1 MHSNPIAVNWNYQKS
16 QTTWNWSWKKLKLY
30 FYINKLIKKNVILLQ
45 EFATTLKNVVKLILL
60 WYPHCLLSYFV
71 WMFYS
76 RTANCIYMYLGFS
89 ITTFNDRFAY
99 VNIWISRR
107 FIWLISDMYLC
118 YLCFLSSDFKKKTF
132 FIKYFS
138 LHFPQLHIVTIKLK
152 FQFQCMIF
160 VTIIINADLETE

>member
-71 WMFYS
+71 WMFHS

-89 ITTFNDRFAY
+89 ITTFNDRFVCQY
-99 VNIWISRR
+99 MNFSKIYLINKWHVSMLSMLP
-107 FIWLISDMYLC
+107 FIWFQKKNIFHKIFQLAFSSVTYCYNKTEISISMYDIC
-118 YLCFLSSDFKKKTF
+118 YNN
-132 FIKYFS
+132 Y
-138 LHFPQLHIVTIKLK
+138 
-152 FQFQCMIF
+152 
-160 VTIIINADLETE
+160 

>member
-1 MHSNPIAVNWNYQKS
+1 MHSNLIAVNWNYQKS
-16 QTTWNWSWKKLKLY
+16 RTTRNWSWKKLKFY

-45 EFATTLKNVVKLILL
+45 ELATTLTLSNDVVKLILL

-71 WMFYS
+71 WMFHS

-118 YLCFLSSDFKKKTF
+118 YLCFLSSDFKKK
-132 FIKYFS
+132 KHFS
-138 LHFPQLHIVTIKLK
+138 
-152 FQFQCMIF
+152 
-160 VTIIINADLETE
+160 